1 MKIKKRQKEINTE
14 ANEKNQKNQKNQKH
28 EKKRQEYENKF
39 LIQNDKF
46 K

>member
-28 EKKRQEYENKF
+28 EKKR
-39 LIQNDKF
+39 
-46 K
+46 